1 MDKKQCKKS
10 AQKFW
15 SFMELSKQEVELF
28 QWYIKQY
35 HDHFEK
41 GELRQAYDCTVAI
54 LTELQKMIPE
64 GNDE

>member
-1 MDKKQCKKS
+1 
-10 AQKFW
+10 
-15 SFMELSKQEVELF
+15 MELSNQEVELF

-54 LTELQKMIPE
+54 LMELQKMIPE